1 MHTHFAD
8 NFFILNFAFLRIFKQ
23 CLKNYLRYI
32 GHLCLQKR
40 GGKERKCNHFVY
52 NATFIKIPEN
62 K

>member
-1 MHTHFAD
+1 MHTPFAD

-40 GGKERKCNHFVY
+40 GEKESAIILFTMQHL
-52 NATFIKIPEN
+52 
-62 K
+62 